1 LPLLLQIDQL
11 PCHVLVVAATNHS
24 EFLDSAVWR
33 HIVVEVGLA
42 VEFTLSDS
50 YQTTV
55 AGCACNPARTASLT
69 GCWHQS

>member
-11 PCHVLVVAATNHS
+11 PCHVLVVTATNHS
-24 EFLDSAVWR
+24 ELLDRAVWR